1 MPILG
6 SKLTYLEWAGRSLIP
21 PRHPLRCRATQLSA
35 TNPRLDLLWMNW
47 QRYIIRYSVNDQ
59 TDMVRF
65 FGSGGRDAMDSL
77 KSLTSLEWKN
87 MWISNQRWTLLILLV
102 MVCYIF
108 LLRKSG
114 FSPPSSQAVLL
125 YEELQKR
132 LEKNGI
138 KIKPH
143 WTARELLNS
152 NIPTENSHQEKQTT
166 DYYEKV
172 RFGYQPTNPSVEKE
186 IKVLLISI

>member
-1 MPILG
+1 MGAEWHEWGNYLIVRQSHAHSWVEAYLPGLG
-6 SKLTYLEWAGRSLIP
+6 WAVFDPTP
-21 PRHPLRCRATQLSA
+21 PAPTQAAVAQLNPLART
-35 TNPRLDLLWMNW
+35 LDLLRMNW

-59 TDMVRF
+59 ADMVRF
-65 FGSGGRDAMDSL
+65 FRSGGRDAMDSL
-77 KSLTSLEWKN
+77 KNLTSLEWKD

-102 MVCYIF
+102 MVGCIF
-108 LLRKSG
+108 LLRESG

-143 WTARELLNS
+143 WTRAGTIALWHS
-152 NIPTENSHQEKQTT
+152 
-166 DYYEKV
+166 
-172 RFGYQPTNPSVEKE
+172 
-186 IKVLLISI
+186 